1 MFHWHGASGSLLG
14 GAYTPPK
21 MSAQIACSV
30 GMGTAA
36 TVFPV
41 AAAGAAAAVAATSAA
56 VMVRA
61 RRAFIGVP
69 SSWEWTD
76 CSHAA
81 TAPEPDEGRSR
92 VGRGTTRA

>member
-1 MFHWHGASGSLLG
+1 MSHWHAARGSLLG
-14 GAYTPPK
+14 GAYTPPNV
-21 MSAQIACSV
+21 SAQIACSV

-41 AAAGAAAAVAATSAA
+41 AAAGAAAAAAATSAA

-69 SSWEWTD
+69 SSWEWRD

-81 TAPEPDEGRSR
+81 TATEPDEGKSR
-92 VGRGTTRA
+92 VGRGTPRT